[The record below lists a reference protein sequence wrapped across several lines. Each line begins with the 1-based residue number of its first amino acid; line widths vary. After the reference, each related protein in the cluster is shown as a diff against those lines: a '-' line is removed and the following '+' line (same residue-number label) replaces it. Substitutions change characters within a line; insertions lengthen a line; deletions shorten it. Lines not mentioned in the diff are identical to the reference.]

1 MSFQFPL
8 RAAFEKPA
16 LKSRPLNG
24 LSSYRVKLPPS
35 VCSVVSSMDSTL
47 LLTFDGLAAFVLH
60 GKDLK
65 LREVTLIKGHIFL
78 PALQRHNSVSCGKE
92 TQGAF
97 VRYSQ
102 DHYRLE
108 AHTLVPLLSV
118 RWMPGDVLR
127 YARVLLGSRSLM

>member
-1 MSFQFPL
+1 
-8 RAAFEKPA
+8 
-16 LKSRPLNG
+16 
-24 LSSYRVKLPPS
+24 
-35 VCSVVSSMDSTL
+35 MDSTL

-78 PALQRHNSVSCGKE
+78 PALQRHDSVSCGKE

-108 AHTLVPLLSV
+108 AHTPAAV
-118 RWMPGDVLR
+118 RSMDAGGCAAVRQGAPG
-127 YARVLLGSRSLM
+127 